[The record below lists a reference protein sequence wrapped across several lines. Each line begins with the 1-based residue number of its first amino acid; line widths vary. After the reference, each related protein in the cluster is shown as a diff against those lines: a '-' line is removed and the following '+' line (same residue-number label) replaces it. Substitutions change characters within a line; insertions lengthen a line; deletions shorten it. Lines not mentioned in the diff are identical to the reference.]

1 MASIVKWMSLWS
13 AKGVTSLWGDNVV
26 FHRLR
31 SVSIEL
37 FESDAVLKRTSAS
50 PKLAHNVKG
59 DQSSSGL
66 GGGGVGGVS
75 GGRNAPA

>member
-1 MASIVKWMSLWS
+1 M
-13 AKGVTSLWGDNVV
+13 WGADVA

-31 SVSIEL
+31 SASIEL

-50 PKLAHNVKG
+50 SKLARDMKG
-59 DQSSSGL
+59 DQLSLGL

-75 GGRNAPA
+75 GGRNALA